1 MYRWLETY
9 FLCSPDLD
17 STCSIEMVNDC
28 REVWW
33 GKLKTKR
40 KNNHTRRT
48 QPAPARKKR
57 GVQTFR
63 RDAQT
68 SGVRLWLW
76 LMVSWSTTACWVR
89 LCRCS
94 PLSSIPSQPSPACV
108 CANGSWLRLNRECTN
123 TTAVEPLSSPAYCRS
138 NGPPSCAAGPI
149 WAPLCFHKPWP
160 AGDGCTE
167 ERRRRDEGSD
177 LNFKGWWQTDLP
189 VCTLQGRGAVV
200 LCGKS

>member
-1 MYRWLETY
+1 MTWDI

-33 GKLKTKR
+33 GKLKKKR
-40 KNNHTRRT
+40 KNNHTRKT
-48 QPAPARKKR
+48 QLAPARKKEVCKPLGEMHR
-57 GVQTFR
+57 HLEWGCGSGWWSPEAPR
-63 RDAQT
+63 PAEWGSAGAPT
-68 SGVRLWLW
+68 SPP
-76 LMVSWSTTACWVR
+76 SCH
-89 LCRCS
+89 S
-94 PLSSIPSQPSPACV
+94 PQQPV
-108 CANGSWLRLNRECTN
+108 CANGSWLRLNRERTN

-138 NGPPSCAAGPI
+138 NGPSSCAAGPI
-149 WAPLCFHKPWP
+149 WPPLCFHKQWP

-177 LNFKGWWQTDLP
+177 LNFKGWGQTDLP

-200 LCGKS
+200 FCGKSYGIL